1 MLDGFAV
8 FNNLL
13 HVNYSDSLS
22 CLCALIFVREIV
34 QGSTSVLTSGSH

>member
-13 HVNYSDSLS
+13 HVNYSDSLI
-22 CLCALIFVREIV
+22 LCALIFVREIV